1 MRALFFLS
9 WLCAASAWGAE
20 PPLTRAEQA
29 FDALEFDAAAAAF
42 QEALAAPGTRE
53 ERLRAWEGLALS
65 QAFMGQPQAAQAAF
79 EVLLVLDPDARV
91 PSSLGPKIRAPF
103 EAAREALQGQ
113 RAVLTVSRAEDGRV
127 VATLEQPRP
136 VAVELL
142 AAVRQPG
149 AAGFTAAVGV
159 PPGPVAVKA
168 APERAVEAYAV
179 ARDAG
184 GAVLFQQG
192 SMRAP
197 LRFDAREPPPPAV
210 ASAREAARPSVVE
223 ESSGKEGRRSPWPFV
238 VGGVGLA
245 AAGVVLGLVLI
256 QPEPLA
262 LPPADRTERLP

>member
-1 MRALFFLS
+1 MRALILPL

-29 FDALEFDAAAAAF
+29 FDALEFDAAAEAY
-42 QEALAAPGTRE
+42 QEALAAPGSRA
-53 ERLRAWEGLALS
+53 ERLMAWEGLALAR
-65 QAFMGQPQAAQAAF
+65 AFMGQPQEAQQAF

-91 PSSLGPKIRAPF
+91 QASLGPKIRAPY
-103 EAAREALQGQ
+103 EAARKALEGQ
-113 RAVLTVSRAEDGRV
+113 RPVLTVTRATDGRV

-142 AAVRQPG
+142 VAVRQPG
-149 AAGFTAAVGV
+149 AAGFSAAVGK

-168 APERAVEAYAV
+168 APERAVEAYAM
-179 ARDAG
+179 ARDSG
-184 GAVLFQQG
+184 GAVLFEQG

-197 LRFDAREPPPPAV
+197 LRFDAPVAPPPAV
-210 ASAREAARPSVVE
+210 AAALEVAPPGVE
-223 ESSGKEGRRSPWPFV
+223 ERVEEGRPVWPFV

-245 AAGVVLGLVLI
+245 AAAGVVLGVVLS
-256 QPEPLA
+256 QPPPLA